1 MSALSLMILEE
12 VSMSGH
18 VLETSRFKMSLNIL
32 IFGGFNVSTRLT
44 HNVKVLWQFVI
55 NYFEIKCL
63 CQNIW
68 RDKTGKLD
76 L

>member
-12 VSMSGH
+12 ISMSGH

-44 HNVKVLWQFVI
+44 RNVKVL
-55 NYFEIKCL
+55 
-63 CQNIW
+63 
-68 RDKTGKLD
+68 
-76 L
+76 